1 MEIDF
6 EINKIFEV
14 LSKKKYKKVLLQFPE
29 GLKPYSNIIYD
40 EIKEKYPDL
49 EVYIYFGSDFGGC
62 DIPIWL
68 DKYGFDLIIHFGH
81 SKYYK
86 PIIDKNE

>member
-6 EINKIFEV
+6 EIDTVIEEI
-14 LSKKKYKKVLLQFPE
+14 KKKNPKRILLQFPD
-29 GLKPYSNIIYD
+29 GLKPYSNIVYD
-40 EIKEKYPDL
+40 RIKREFPDK
-49 EVYIYFGSDFGGC
+49 EVFIWLGETFGGC

-81 SKYYK
+81 AKFV
-86 PIIDKNE
+86 KNED